1 MSKLLVNLITDLIA
15 AVALTVMVATGIV
28 IWFILPPG
36 TNRTNWLWGLL
47 RHEWGTIHAAASG
60 VLLAAVT
67 LHIALHWRW
76 LVTNL
81 CKRAG
86 VGQWAARH
94 ERLAGAGVVVVLVVP
109 LGAFTFAAARQ
120 ARELPRP
127 LHPPAGAPG
136 QSNGGGWGESVKL
149 AAAAVLASRC
159 ADCHGQTRAAAGVR
173 ASSPEELTA
182 PQGGIEWI
190 AAGDPDASRLFEV
203 IGPNGAAH
211 AAPVHQLE
219 VGELAVLREWIR
231 AMPPATDSAR

>member
-1 MSKLLVNLITDLIA
+1 MSKLLVNLVTDLIA

-36 TNRTNWLWGLL
+36 TNRTHWLWGLL

-67 LHIALHWRW
+67 VHIALHWRW

-86 VGQWAARH
+86 LGAWAAQH
-94 ERLAGAGVVVVLVVP
+94 ARLAGAGAVLVLVVP
-109 LGAFTFAAARQ
+109 LGAFTLAAARQ

-127 LHPPAGAPG
+127 RHPAAGAPG
-136 QSNGGGWGESVKL
+136 PTTGDGWNETVKL
-149 AAAAVLASRC
+149 AAAAILASRC

-173 ASSPEELTA
+173 ASSPEELA
-182 PQGGIEWI
+182 ASQGGVEWI
-190 AAGDPDASRLFEV
+190 TAGDPDASRLFEV
-203 IGPNGAAH
+203 IGPQGAKN

-231 AMPPATDSAR
+231 KLSPVPNVGR